1 MIDKI
6 YSYMKKVPWWGY
18 VAAIVFIIIV
28 WQQMSSWALSKKY
41 YNMLLDNLR
50 TDQSQII
57 KDKDAWIKQCEDE
70 IVKVEAEKEQIR
82 LSKLALEKKNKQSMA
97 EIALLT
103 GRNRDLQDRL
113 DRIIVSD
120 DPDKLLEDLRSRGIN
135 IKRYNR

>member
-1 MIDKI
+1 
-6 YSYMKKVPWWGY
+6 MKSIKHILSLVPWWGWIAT
-18 VAAIVFIIIV
+18 VVFIIIV
-28 WQQMSSWALSKKY
+28 WQQLSSWALSRKY

-50 TDQSQII
+50 TDQTNII
-57 KDKDAWIKQCEDE
+57 KGKDAWIKQCEDE
-70 IVKVEAEKEQIR
+70 IAKVEAEKEQIR
-82 LSKLALEKKNKQSMA
+82 LSKIALEKKDKQSVA

-103 GRNRDLQDRL
+103 GRNRDLQNRL